1 MKNSGSRKP
10 MSSSILRRYAAAP
23 PQAPKTLR
31 GSAQAG
37 PSCSS
42 RPRSTAVPALVTA
55 NPQLSIRFRS
65 SKNSILLAKLPAR
78 GKSVLAVWISS
89 SQRSSASVSLFSSTI
104 HSPRARGEWIVLL
117 NNDTEADERWLE
129 EIHTASTDFP
139 RAGSFASKMLFFE
152 DRKRIDNCGFAVT
165 RAGTAVDLGRDEQD
179 GPAWA
184 EPRRV
189 FGACG
194 GATAYLRRM
203 LDHIRFLDPEFFITL
218 EDLDLSFRGQLQGYE
233 CVFLP
238 RAIVYHRLGATRKK
252 NPAQDVFFSQRNIE
266 LAYLK
271 NMPFRMILGSL
282 PHRLVYELG
291 GAAYFTRLGVGTAFF
306 RAKLDAL
313 RRLPSLLRQRQEV
326 QRRRTL
332 TNGQLRSMLL
342 RYRVWSKWRKFSS
355 AWRPASGAAA
365 GRGAAS

>member
-1 MKNSGSRKP
+1 MPELSVIIVNWNGKRHLQVCLSA
-10 MSSSILRRYAAAP
+10 LRRQTFGDFETILVDNASTDGSVEFVRETFPEVRVIALGTNAGFAA
-23 PQAPKTLR
+23 
-31 GSAQAG
+31 GNNAG
-37 PSCSS
+37 YE
-42 RPRSTAVPALVTA
+42 
-55 NPQLSIRFRS
+55 
-65 SKNSILLAKLPAR
+65 
-78 GKSVLAVWISS
+78 
-89 SQRSSASVSLFSSTI
+89 
-104 HSPRARGEWIVLL
+104 RARGEWIVLL

-194 GATAYLRRM
+194 GAAAYRRRM
-203 LDHIRFLDPEFFITL
+203 LDDIGFLDPEFFMTF

>member
-1 MKNSGSRKP
+1 MIIVNWNGKRHLQVCLSA
-10 MSSSILRRYAAAP
+10 LRRQTFGDFETILVDNASTDGSVEFVRETFPEVRVIALGTNAGFAA
-23 PQAPKTLR
+23 
-31 GSAQAG
+31 GNNAG
-37 PSCSS
+37 YE
-42 RPRSTAVPALVTA
+42 
-55 NPQLSIRFRS
+55 
-65 SKNSILLAKLPAR
+65 
-78 GKSVLAVWISS
+78 
-89 SQRSSASVSLFSSTI
+89 
-104 HSPRARGEWIVLL
+104 RARGEWIVLL

-194 GATAYLRRM
+194 GAAAYRRRM
-203 LDHIRFLDPEFFITL
+203 LDDIGFLDPEFFMTF

-355 AWRPASGAAA
+355 AWRPVSGAAS
-365 GRGAAS
+365 GHGAAS

>member
-1 MKNSGSRKP
+1 VPELSVIIVNWNGKRHLQVCLSA
-10 MSSSILRRYAAAP
+10 LRRQTFGDFETILVDNASTDGSVEFVRETFPEVRVIALGTNAGFAA
-23 PQAPKTLR
+23 
-31 GSAQAG
+31 GNNAG
-37 PSCSS
+37 YE
-42 RPRSTAVPALVTA
+42 
-55 NPQLSIRFRS
+55 
-65 SKNSILLAKLPAR
+65 
-78 GKSVLAVWISS
+78 
-89 SQRSSASVSLFSSTI
+89 
-104 HSPRARGEWIVLL
+104 RARGEWIVLL

-194 GATAYLRRM
+194 GAAAYRRRM
-203 LDHIRFLDPEFFITL
+203 LDDIGFLDPEFFMTF